1 MLNVF
6 APHSLFGTEGAN
18 IIEELKPSKDD
29 FNVISAPIAVYTYE
43 SGCECKPCL
52 LDTHLI

>member
-6 APHSLFGTEGAN
+6 PPHSLFGTEGAN

-43 SGCECKPCL
+43 SGCECNL
-52 LDTHLI
+52 VY